1 MLQLRFSVLPVMLES
16 GSQEM
21 DTMINATPI
30 LPAILALMLS
40 GYSSADEL
48 TDAAEGLCDT
58 IRTCALEEVAGPDLT
73 DELRQKM
80 APVLENNCAQMRS
93 RVQVVAPGDKLYQP
107 AVDCLNSMASLSC
120 PQLQNAGE
128 VKTPECT
135 EYDRLAKEA
144 SAATP

>member
-1 MLQLRFSVLPVMLES
+1 MK
-16 GSQEM
+16 
-21 DTMINATPI
+21 NATPI

-40 GYSSADEL
+40 VYSSADEL

-58 IRTCALEEVAGPDLT
+58 IRTCALEAVAGPDLT

-80 APVLENNCAQMRS
+80 APVLENNCAQIRS
-93 RVQVVAPGDKLYQP
+93 RVQAVPANHTLYQP
-107 AVDCLNSMASLSC
+107 AVGCLRSMDSLSC

-144 SAATP
+144 SAVTP

>member
-1 MLQLRFSVLPVMLES
+1 MLEP
-16 GSQEM
+16 GSLEM

-40 GYSSADEL
+40 AYSSADEL
-48 TDAAEGLCDT
+48 TDAADGLCDT
-58 IRTCALEEVAGPDLT
+58 IRTCALEAVAGPDLT

-80 APVLENNCAQMRS
+80 APVLEKNCAEIRS
-93 RVQVVAPGDKLYQP
+93 RVQAVPANHTLYQP
-107 AVDCLNSMASLSC
+107 AVGCLRSMASLSC

-135 EYDRLAKEA
+135 EYDRLVKAA
-144 SAATP
+144 SAVTP